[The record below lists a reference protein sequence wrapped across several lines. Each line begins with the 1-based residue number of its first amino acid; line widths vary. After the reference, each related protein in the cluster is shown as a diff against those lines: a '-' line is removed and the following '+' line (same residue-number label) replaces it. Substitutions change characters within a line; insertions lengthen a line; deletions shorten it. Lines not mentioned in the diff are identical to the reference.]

1 MRFSIPAFVLA
12 CASLTSA
19 SFLLATDANDAVAD
33 QPNEIKWDISDFSD
47 NVDIFIGDEDA
58 DEDDVTAGKKIADST
73 PNVGTFTWVPDKG
86 DAGGG
91 KKKKLWGKDKKG
103 KKGKGKKL
111 IGIIIIGPG
120 KLLPPQITQT
130 IVQPAPPQQ
139 TLPPGQ
145 VTLPGTTITSFGTLT
160 RTIPTQITATQIVS
174 RSRNTSNT
182 ANQET

>member
-1 MRFSIPAFVLA
+1 MRLLLPTLVLA
-12 CASLTSA
+12 CSALSSA

-47 NVDIFIGDEDA
+47 NVDIFIGDEDV
-58 DEDDVTAGKKIADST
+58 DEEVEGQGKKIADSA

-86 DAGGG
+86 DAG
-91 KKKKLWGKDKKG
+91 KKKKKIWGKDKKG

-120 KLLPPQITQT
+120 KQPPYVTQT
-130 IVQPAPPQQ
+130 LPVPTPPQQ

-145 VTLPGTTITSFGTLT
+145 VPPPPQQTLPGTTITSINTLT
-160 RTIPTQITATQIVS
+160 KIVPTQITATQIVS
-174 RSRNTSNT
+174 SLLQLTSKK
-182 ANQET
+182 